1 MCVVWNEIID
11 TLNRVNI
18 ALQALG
24 IEIGSVVMH
33 CHSLLEKIRSLRQS
47 ESFDRF
53 ENKAKSTIP
62 GLDYD
67 EIKKRPKKGKQF
79 HDETPDEAGVSNFR
93 ESFRVNTH
101 LVIVDHLLSEI
112 EKRKTAYTSVYER
125 FGVLTEIQTLTDT
138 DTTSKCAELF
148 IILKKIYVFSQSTD
162 PSRQVLR

>member
-1 MCVVWNEIID
+1 M
-11 TLNRVNI
+11 
-18 ALQALG
+18 
-24 IEIGSVVMH
+24 
-33 CHSLLEKIRSLRQS
+33 
-47 ESFDRF
+47 
-53 ENKAKSTIP
+53 
-62 GLDYD
+62 
-67 EIKKRPKKGKQF
+67 
-79 HDETPDEAGVSNFR
+79 SNFR

-112 EKRKTAYTSVYER
+112 EKRKTVYTSVYER